1 MNSWTKFNGEW
12 AIRTQSGNT
21 GDTVTVVSNSG
32 KSSKVRL
39 GKKIRPGVFEVFK
52 NANAAPRAP
61 KPITQ
66 TSKAGFEVEPCTR
79 CAGSG
84 HFSYCE
90 MYGTRCF
97 QCAGRKEKYTDR
109 GHAAF
114 ARFKLSL
121 QLPAGGFQPGM
132 FIKDDMTGRWH
143 EVVTVRVENHNCVLK
158 CEKYEFS
165 CHIHTMVR
173 KAWSDAEKQEKLK
186 AALEY
191 QKTL

>member
-32 KSSKVRL
+32 KSSKVKL
-39 GKKIRPGVFEVFK
+39 GKKIKPGIFEVFK
-52 NANAAPRAP
+52 NVNAAPRAP

-66 TSKAGFEVEPCTR
+66 TNKAGFEVAHCTR
-79 CAGSG
+79 CGGSG
-84 HFSYCE
+84 HFSYCQ

-97 QCAGRKEKYTDR
+97 QCVGSGKAYTDR
-109 GHAAF
+109 GQAAF
-114 ARFKLSL
+114 TRYKLSL

-132 FIKDDMTGRWH
+132 KIKDDMTGRWH
-143 EVVTVRVENHNCVLK
+143 EVVTVRVDNHDCILE
-158 CEKYEFS
+158 CEKYKFH

-173 KAWSDAEKQEKLK
+173 KAWTVAEKQEKLN

-191 QKTL
+191 QKSL